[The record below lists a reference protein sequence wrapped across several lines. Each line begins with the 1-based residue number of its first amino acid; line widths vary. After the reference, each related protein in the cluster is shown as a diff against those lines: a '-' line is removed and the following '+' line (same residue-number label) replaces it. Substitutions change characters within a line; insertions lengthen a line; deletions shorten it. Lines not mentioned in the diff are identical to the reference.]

1 MPEKFG
7 HLTRRVFVY
16 FILCVIVC
24 NNNSTKLL
32 TVVHNPSNNYIHV
45 QVLRYTVKLF
55 NLMGDDWPIIAI
67 TDDDQI

>member
-7 HLTRRVFVY
+7 HLTRSVFVY
-16 FILCVIVC
+16 FICLLLSVIIIAL
-24 NNNSTKLL
+24 SFLRLSIILK
-32 TVVHNPSNNYIHV
+32 YIHV